1 MTPADTLVMRGM
13 AGATGATGSV
23 RHVGQP
29 GAWPCS
35 ARIGVPPSLATASP
49 MQHVHANGLDFAYLE
64 QGSGPLVL
72 MLHGFP
78 DTAHTW
84 SHQMPALAAAGY
96 RVVAPF
102 LRGYYPTA
110 IPANGY
116 YDKATLA
123 SDVAAL
129 IRALGNGQPAC
140 LVGQDWGAIISYAVL
155 AAFPELVRRAVVMA
169 VPHPAE
175 VAKSMLVPRH
185 VHRSFH
191 WWFFQLPK
199 LPERAL
205 LDNNAAF
212 IDYLWTYWTSP
223 GHEDAA
229 HIATIKAMLA
239 RPGVLTATLGYYRAM
254 LDASQ
259 GDPALAEVRALMD
272 RPITVPTLA
281 LCGADDLRAELMTDQ
296 GGYFTG
302 DYRYEEVA
310 GAGHFLQREQPAE
323 VTRRVLDWLAT

>member
-1 MTPADTLVMRGM
+1 
-13 AGATGATGSV
+13 
-23 RHVGQP
+23 
-29 GAWPCS
+29 
-35 ARIGVPPSLATASP
+35 

-72 MLHGFP
+72 LLHGFP

-96 RVVAPF
+96 RAVAPF
-102 LRGYYPTA
+102 LRGYPPTA
-110 IPANGY
+110 IPADGW

-129 IRALGNGQPAC
+129 IDALGGGGPVH

-155 AAFPELVRRAVVMA
+155 AAFPERVRRAVVMA

-175 VAKSMLVPRH
+175 VARSLLIPKH

-191 WWFFQLPK
+191 WWFFQLPG
-199 LPERAL
+199 LPEQAL
-205 LDNNAAF
+205 LADDGAF
-212 IDYLWTYWTSP
+212 IDYLWRYWTRH

-229 HIATIKAMLA
+229 HIASVKAMLA
-239 RPGVLTATLGYYRAM
+239 QPGALGATLGYYRAM
-254 LDASQ
+254 LDDSRA
-259 GDPALAEVRALMD
+259 DPARAPLRPLMA
-272 RPITVPTLA
+272 RPIAVPTLA
-281 LCGADDLRAELMTDQ
+281 LCGAEDLRAELMTDQ
-296 GGYFTG
+296 GRHFVGE
-302 DYRYEEVA
+302 YRYQEVA

-323 VTRRVLDWLAT
+323 VTRLLLEWLRQ